1 MGQAMQVVGQA
12 AQSVT
17 AQVED
22 LQRVGQ
28 LKNLGGEL
36 GQPARQIKA
45 FEARQLAGA
54 QFGEG
59 IHKQGRVL
67 VGGAKSVA
75 HDNDL
80 SARGRVFA
88 RVCL

>member
-1 MGQAMQVVGQA
+1 M
-12 AQSVT
+12 
-17 AQVED
+17 
-22 LQRVGQ
+22 
-28 LKNLGGEL
+28 
-36 GQPARQIKA
+36 
-45 FEARQLAGA
+45 AGA

-59 IHKQGRVL
+59 IHKEGRVL

-88 RVCL
+88 RRGTAHSLR